1 MKTEPEQ
8 TREATPMRM
17 RIYQLLPRLFG
28 NVNERRKENG
38 TIEENGVGKFGDINE
53 AALESLKGMG
63 FTHLWVTGVL
73 RQATGTDYSGVGL
86 PADDADLLKGLAGS
100 PYAIKD
106 YYDVCPDYAEKPEE
120 RLEEVRG

>member
-38 TIEENGVGKFGDINE
+38 TIEENGVG
-53 AALESLKGMG
+53 
-63 FTHLWVTGVL
+63 
-73 RQATGTDYSGVGL
+73 
-86 PADDADLLKGLAGS
+86 
-100 PYAIKD
+100 
-106 YYDVCPDYAEKPEE
+106 
-120 RLEEVRG
+120 